1 MVGVEKQNMK
11 ASCVAVSLLALLSPL
26 LSAAEEPKH
35 NAIPKGGVIPDEATA
50 IKVAVAVWEPIY
62 GAEQIAKEKPYR
74 VTLTNGIWTVQGSL
88 PKGWRGGVVLA
99 EISKTDGRIL
109 RISHGK

>member
-1 MVGVEKQNMK
+1 MVGFEQQNMK
-11 ASCVAVSLLALLSPL
+11 ASCLVFCLLALLTPL

-35 NAIPKGGVIPDEATA
+35 NAIPKGGVIPDEVTA

-74 VTLTNGIWTVQGSL
+74 ATLANGTWTVQGSL
-88 PKGWRGGVVLA
+88 PKGRVGGVVLA
-99 EISKTDGRIL
+99 EISKADGRIL

>member
-1 MVGVEKQNMK
+1 MK
-11 ASCVAVSLLALLSPL
+11 AGLVAFGLIALLTSPL
-26 LSAAEEPKH
+26 AAAEEPKH

-74 VTLTNGIWTVQGSL
+74 ATLANGIWTVQGSL
-88 PKGWRGGVVLA
+88 PKGSVGGVVLA
-99 EISKTDGRIL
+99 EISKADGRIL
-109 RISHGK
+109 RLSHGK